1 MLYDNAQLARLYL
14 DAYRAF
20 GAPRYRRIAEET
32 LQYVIRE
39 MTGPEGGFYSAQD
52 ADSEGVEGKFYVW
65 TPDELA
71 AVLGAELADI
81 VGAAY
86 GVTAEGNFEGHSIL
100 HLPEPIEAVARRLDL
115 PPAAVE
121 EALERARPL
130 LYAARAR
137 RVWPGRD
144 DKVLTGW
151 NGLMLHAFAEAGR
164 ALGMDDYV
172 EIARRNA
179 DFVLGRLRRPDGR
192 LLRTFKDGQAH
203 ITGYLED
210 HACYADGLL
219 SLYEAT
225 FDERYFRA
233 ARELADIMLAHYA
246 DEAGGFFDT
255 ADDAEALITRPKNL
269 YDNAVPAGNSV
280 AAEVLLRLAAYTGE
294 ERYLAP
300 AAALVEGLAEPIVQ
314 HPTAF
319 GRLLCAL
326 DRYLNGSTEVA
337 LVGDPADPATRAL
350 VETLAPAF
358 LPNAVVALRR
368 PDAPADLDALIPLL
382 AGRALVDGRPAVYV
396 CRQFACRLPVTT
408 PAALAAELDLDR
420 DRSDPR

>member
-1 MLYDNAQLARLYL
+1 
-14 DAYRAF
+14 
-20 GAPRYRRIAEET
+20 
-32 LQYVIRE
+32 
-39 MTGPEGGFYSAQD
+39 MTSSEGGFYSAQD

-65 TPDELA
+65 TRDELTT
-71 AVLGAELADI
+71 VLGAELADI
-81 VGAAY
+81 VGVAY
-86 GVTAEGNFEGHSIL
+86 GVTAEGNFEGHNIL

-115 PPAAVE
+115 TPAAVE
-121 EALERARPL
+121 AALDRARPL

-137 RVWPGRD
+137 RIWPGRD
-144 DKVLTGW
+144 DKVLTAW
-151 NGLMLHAFAEAGR
+151 NGLMLRAFAEAGR
-164 ALGMDDYV
+164 ALGREDYV

-192 LLRTFKDGQAH
+192 LYRTYKAGDDGADGQAH

-219 SLYEAT
+219 ALYEAT

-246 DEAGGFFDT
+246 DEAGGFYDT

-294 ERYLAP
+294 ERYLGP
-300 AAALVEGLAEPIVQ
+300 AAALVEGLAQPMAQ

-350 VETLAPAF
+350 VATLAPAF

-368 PDAPADLDALIPLL
+368 PDAPAELDALIPLL
-382 AGRALVDGRPAVYV
+382 AGRALVDGRPAAYV

-408 PAALAAELDLDR
+408 PAALAVELGLPAR
-420 DRSDPR
+420 